1 MTYRGIQRGNADELG
16 LRALL
21 RLRLRSDAVGG
32 AVVGAVVLS
41 SAKIPALMDDAT
53 LWQSTRMA
61 FPDFYLAF
69 ALSFG
74 NAHGPLGLNGTFFK
88 NAIENWPCYGVV
100 GPVQTVLGVI
110 ILFFLLLT
118 IRNRF
123 RMR

>member
-1 MTYRGIQRGNADELG
+1 
-16 LRALL
+16 
-21 RLRLRSDAVGG
+21 
-32 AVVGAVVLS
+32 
-41 SAKIPALMDDAT
+41 MDDAT

-61 FPDFYLAF
+61 FSDFYLAF

-88 NAIENWPCYGVV
+88 NAIEDWPCYGVV